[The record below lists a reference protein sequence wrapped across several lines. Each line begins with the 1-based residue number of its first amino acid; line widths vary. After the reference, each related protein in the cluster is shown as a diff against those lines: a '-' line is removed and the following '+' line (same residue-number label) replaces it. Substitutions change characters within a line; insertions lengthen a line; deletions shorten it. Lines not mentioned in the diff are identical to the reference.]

1 MCIKWSLF
9 ICKNGM
15 HLHHRYTYIL
25 SIQNQMNVYS
35 IRYQQY
41 KVKKFSSWLGFSFLS
56 SVRPVSPSTSYT
68 TVKPVTISGV
78 GVVNL
83 VVDSDRSVPLC
94 GDVPGTQYIP
104 SVIPISPSSVSYKS
118 LLDNMPLSLLAK
130 KGGSKKK
137 DSDDASEDDQERVER
152 RISVRQSEC
161 AYR

>member
-1 MCIKWSLF
+1 M
-9 ICKNGM
+9 
-15 HLHHRYTYIL
+15 
-25 SIQNQMNVYS
+25 
-35 IRYQQY
+35 
-41 KVKKFSSWLGFSFLS
+41 
-56 SVRPVSPSTSYT
+56 
-68 TVKPVTISGV
+68 KPVTISGV

-137 DSDDASEDDQERVER
+137 DSDEASEDDQERVER

>member
-1 MCIKWSLF
+1 
-9 ICKNGM
+9 M
-15 HLHHRYTYIL
+15 HLHHGYTYIPT
-25 SIQNQMNVYS
+25 SSMQNQMNVYS

-41 KVKKFSSWLGFSFLS
+41 KVKKISSWLGSSILS

-83 VVDSDRSVPLC
+83 VVDSDRSIPLC

-137 DSDDASEDDQERVER
+137 DSDEASEDDQERVER